1 MRFRLCL
8 FLIISF
14 LITGCFNSEE
24 NEVLTQKLNS
34 QILKDMGYLS
44 NLEAFYGIDFTN
56 TSKNL
61 IRSNDFYVR
70 VDDVRIF
77 YGYPLDKI
85 EIKVYGS
92 DKKTLYVKLPR
103 PEQISI
109 DRKIAHLKTRRE
121 KYSPIDEN
129 GTEFDV
135 EKKMLEALNSTLRKY
150 EPKMLEMTQNIS
162 KEYFEMIAKN
172 NNMDLKLE
180 LEYRE

>member
-8 FLIISF
+8 FLIVSF

-61 IRSNDFYVR
+61 IRSDDFYVR
-70 VDDVRIF
+70 VDDVSVF

-92 DKKTLYVKLPR
+92 DKKTLYVKLPK

-121 KYSPIDEN
+121 KYVPIDEN

-135 EKKMLEALNSTLRKY
+135 EEKMMKALNSTLQKY
-150 EPKMLEMTQNIS
+150 EPKMLELTQNIS

>member
-1 MRFRLCL
+1 
-8 FLIISF
+8 
-14 LITGCFNSEE
+14 
-24 NEVLTQKLNS
+24 
-34 QILKDMGYLS
+34 MGYLS

-85 EIKVYGS
+85 EVKVYGS

-121 KYSPIDEN
+121 KYAPVDEN

-135 EKKMLEALNSTLRKY
+135 EKKMLEAFKF
-150 EPKMLEMTQNIS
+150 K
-162 KEYFEMIAKN
+162 FAKI
-172 NNMDLKLE
+172 
-180 LEYRE
+180 